1 MKPYNR
7 DEPMIVLFMRYLN
20 GKNCTGAKNRSQRT
34 KATMETVPTTSM
46 EITVPDAQPLDCPLA
61 RENGRRM
68 RENAA
73 VQRRRLRTSRRT
85 RRIKAKKMTP
95 EQKKQKNQKK
105 RPDMPS
111 VVKRSTKNIR
121 GSSTGSNRMQRIRT
135 H

>member
-73 VQRRRLRTSRRT
+73 VQRRRPRTISCKYMLSDWTGILMYHQT
-85 RRIKAKKMTP
+85 RRH
-95 EQKKQKNQKK
+95 
-105 RPDMPS
+105 
-111 VVKRSTKNIR
+111 ST
-121 GSSTGSNRMQRIRT
+121 
-135 H
+135 